1 MTEYLRQFKSE
12 TGILYNSIIL
22 LCRNT
27 LFYTKF
33 DLIDTFQNRIHLIF
47 IHISFIFIKIK
58 QNNKNKIYEV
68 FYQKMFDLIFTK
80 IELNMREIGIG
91 DMTINKNMRFLVK
104 SFYDILLN
112 CEKHRKMSKSAK
124 DKFFDKYLKLNNIKN
139 TTDNKDI
146 IDYFNKY
153 ETFCFDLNSDSVL
166 KGEIK
171 FNYK

>member
-1 MTEYLRQFKSE
+1 
-12 TGILYNSIIL
+12 
-22 LCRNT
+22 
-27 LFYTKF
+27 
-33 DLIDTFQNRIHLIF
+33 
-47 IHISFIFIKIK
+47 
-58 QNNKNKIYEV
+58 
-68 FYQKMFDLIFTK
+68 
-80 IELNMREIGIG
+80 
-91 DMTINKNMRFLVK
+91 
-104 SFYDILLN
+104 
-112 CEKHRKMSKSAK
+112 MSKSAK